1 MVPLT
6 RTRGHNLY
14 LLLKSHTSFPTKSFF
29 NWIQYGFA
37 LDYERMYLPCVI
49 SEIARIS
56 LFSEICPVATRL
68 HVPFIPCGLKFIWQ
82 YEAD

>member
-1 MVPLT
+1 
-6 RTRGHNLY
+6 
-14 LLLKSHTSFPTKSFF
+14 
-29 NWIQYGFA
+29 
-37 LDYERMYLPCVI
+37 MYLPCVI

-56 LFSEICPVATRL
+56 LFSSPIFNKRACDGYSSEICPVATRL